1 MDQLIHLIRRH
12 QQTTMLDHQRRKCTL
27 NRRWNFK
34 FDSTERWLHCAMK
47 LNAVDSK
54 STFEVGTNK
63 YNNDITANLVAR
75 MKKRL
80 LLNWR
85 LVAIA
90 WFKKNSSRMK
100 SLSNCFY
107 TQYHF
112 GHSKYCD
119 KNLFSVDFL
128 YSLFEHNPE
137 NVIYFK
143 VDFF

>member
-1 MDQLIHLIRRH
+1 
-12 QQTTMLDHQRRKCTL
+12 
-27 NRRWNFK
+27 
-34 FDSTERWLHCAMK
+34 
-47 LNAVDSK
+47 
-54 STFEVGTNK
+54 
-63 YNNDITANLVAR
+63 
-75 MKKRL
+75 
-80 LLNWR
+80 
-85 LVAIA
+85 
-90 WFKKNSSRMK
+90 MK

-143 VDFF
+143 VDFFQATAGINIKFKPEKKSSCDKSLK